1 MTERWYFR
9 QMSRR
14 FASLPE
20 PIASVADRRAKGK
33 QLRDKVHRSDH
44 GACALRHDRPD
55 PLALFQGEITA
66 RRADL
71 LPIRWGRMAA
81 SPFACFRGTAGVMA
95 FDVGRHPSAGLDVQ
109 LTGDAH
115 LLNLGAYAAPD
126 GHLVFDL
133 NDFDHACRGPFEWD
147 LKRLAVSFVLA
158 GREAGQHEGGCRD
171 AATVMVASYR
181 TSLERF
187 AQMRV
192 LELARYEITPGS
204 SQRGLSPVFDKA
216 ARDTPSRLLKK
227 VTEPDGTGRA
237 RFRAEPPILRPLV
250 EAEVSDVL
258 SGLAAYRD
266 SLGAGRQ
273 QVLDAYRLHDLA
285 FRVVGVGSVGVD
297 AYLILL
303 YGNGAEDPLFLQIK
317 QVDGCCWEPYL
328 PGYKIDHHGRRAAE
342 AQARTQ
348 TVSDPFLGWTRIAGK
363 DYLVRQWSD
372 HKASIAV
379 ETLTGRSLLD
389 YAELCGEVLAKSHA
403 RTGDAAMLAG
413 YCGSGDHLDQAI
425 AKFASWYAD
434 RAEQDHARLKKAIAG
449 GELTAVHGL

>member
-1 MTERWYFR
+1 MG
-9 QMSRR
+9 
-14 FASLPE
+14 A
-20 PIASVADRRAKGK
+20 VADRRAKGK
-33 QLRDKVHRSDH
+33 LLRDKVHRSEH
-44 GACALRHDRPD
+44 GLCSLRADRPD
-55 PLALFQGEITA
+55 TLALFRDEITH
-66 RRADL
+66 RRAEL

-95 FDVGRHPSAGLDVQ
+95 FDLGKHPVAGLEVQ

-158 GREAGQHEGGCRD
+158 GREAGQHESGCRD
-171 AATVMVASYR
+171 AAMVMVASYR

-187 AQMRV
+187 AAMRV

-227 VTEPDGTGRA
+227 VTEPDGGGRA
-237 RFRAEPPILRPLV
+237 RFRAEPPILRPLT
-250 EAEVSDVL
+250 EAEATAVVG
-258 SGLAAYRD
+258 GLAAYRD

-273 QVLDAYRLHDLA
+273 QVLDAYRPHDLA
-285 FRVVGVGSVGVD
+285 FRVVGVGSVGVE
-297 AYLILL
+297 AYLLL
-303 YGNGAEDPLFLQIK
+303 MYGNGPEDPLFLQIK
-317 QVDGCCWEPYL
+317 QVDGCCWAPYVSSGV
-328 PGYKIDHHGRRAAE
+328 PDHHGRRAAE

-363 DYLVRQWSD
+363 DFLVRQWSD
-372 HKASIAV
+372 HKASISVAS
-379 ETLTGRSLLD
+379 LTGRSLLD

-413 YCGSGDHLDQAI
+413 YCGSGDNLDQAI
-425 AKFASWYAD
+425 GKFAVWYAD
-434 RAEQDHARLKKAIAG
+434 QAERDHARLRKAITA
-449 GELTAVHGL
+449 GELQAVNVG

>member
-1 MTERWYFR
+1 
-9 QMSRR
+9 MSRR

-33 QLRDKVHRSDH
+33 SLRDKVHRSEH
-44 GACALRHDRPD
+44 GTCTLRHDRPD
-55 PLALFQGEITA
+55 TLELFNGEIA
-66 RRADL
+66 GRRADL

-81 SPFACFRGTAGVMA
+81 SPFACFRGAAGVMA
-95 FDVGRHPSAGLDVQ
+95 FDLGKHPAAGVDVQ

-158 GREAGQHEGGCRD
+158 GREAGQHGGDCRD

-204 SQRGLSPVFDKA
+204 AQRGLSPVFDKA

-227 VTEPDGTGRA
+227 VTEPDGNGRA
-237 RFRAEPPILRPLV
+237 RFRLEPPVLRPLA
-250 EAEVSDVL
+250 EAEATAVL
-258 SGLAAYRD
+258 AGLATYRD

-273 QVLDAYRLHDLA
+273 QVLDEYRPHDLA

-297 AYLILL
+297 AYLVLL

-317 QVDGCCWEPYL
+317 QVDCCAWSPYL
-328 PGYKIDHHGRRAAE
+328 TCSVPDHHGQRAAE

-372 HKASIAV
+372 HKASIDPAS
-379 ETLTGRSLLD
+379 LTGRSLLD

-403 RTGDAAMLAG
+403 RTGDAAVLAG

-425 AKFASWYAD
+425 AKFAVWYAD
-434 RAEQDHARLKKAIAG
+434 HTERDHARLCKAIKN
-449 GELTAVHGL
+449 GELTAIHGL